1 MTAPCPGL
9 NQPYVSTLEF
19 ISGDR
24 EGSKWEKIV
33 PTIWILV
40 LAIEFS
46 DGRACVHAYMRTNS
60 SWAVLCIADG

>member
-1 MTAPCPGL
+1 MTSPCPGL

-19 ISGDR
+19 ISGER
-24 EGSKWEKIV
+24 EGSKWEKIL

-46 DGRACVHAYMRTNS
+46 DG
-60 SWAVLCIADG
+60 